1 MKDNEKKM
9 SSEELRDLR
18 MSLDLT
24 QAEMSLMMG
33 YAAQTIST
41 LEGGRKTSI
50 TKYKRLFIYLAAKA
64 YKDGHLSHTGEL
76 SQKFIDS
83 IM

>member
-1 MKDNEKKM
+1 MKENVAIM
-9 SSEELRDLR
+9 TTEELKELR
-18 MSLDLT
+18 LNLDLT

-76 SQKFIDS
+76 SQEFIDS